1 MASKKEK
8 IGILL
13 LIGGIV
19 AFFAVYLF
27 IDTGS
32 SIYRDCMY
40 GLGGGDQEMLRYC
53 AEEEEAQNK
62 IYNALMMASGLMV
75 VIGLGLYLELDS
87 LVKNLMN
94 NKDEA
99 SK

>member
-1 MASKKEK
+1 MADGQN
-8 IGILL
+8 IGTLL
-13 LIGGIV
+13 LMGGIV

-40 GLGGGDQEMLRYC
+40 GISENDQQMLREC
-53 AEEEEAQNK
+53 AEQEEAQNK
-62 IYNALMMASGLMV
+62 IYNASMMASGLLV
-75 VIGLGLYLELDS
+75 VSGLGLFFI
-87 LVKNLMN
+87 